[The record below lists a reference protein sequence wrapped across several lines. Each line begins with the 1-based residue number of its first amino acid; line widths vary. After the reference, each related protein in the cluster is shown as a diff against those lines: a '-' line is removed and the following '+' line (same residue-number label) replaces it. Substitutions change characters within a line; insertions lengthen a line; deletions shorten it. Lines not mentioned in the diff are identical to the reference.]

1 MTKEARLIAK
11 AARGDREAFESL
23 VRSRQERVFW
33 TAFQV
38 VGDEEDARDVA
49 QQVFI
54 RLWKVLPRY
63 RPRWRFDSWLHRI
76 TVNLAIDAYRRRQSR
91 PEVPQ
96 PEGPEAE
103 PPDRPGA
110 TGETVQQAE
119 IQRIF
124 LRLARRL
131 SGQQRAVFVLKEMNG
146 LDTREIA
153 KVMELSEST
162 VRNHLHQARKVLRR
176 GLEALYP
183 EYLPAGKP
191 GPRGPQG
198 ER

>member
-1 MTKEARLIAK
+1 MTEEAGLIAR

-63 RPRWRFDSWLHRI
+63 RPRWRFDSWLYRI
-76 TVNLAIDAYRRRQSR
+76 TVNLAIDSYRRRQSR

-96 PEGPEAE
+96 PEGLEAE
-103 PPDRPGA
+103 PTAEPGA
-110 TGETVQQAE
+110 AGETLPQAE

-183 EYLPAGKP
+183 EYLPGGNA
-191 GPRGPQG
+191 GPRGPRG

>member
-1 MTKEARLIAK
+1 MTEEARLIAR
-11 AARGDREAFESL
+11 AARGDRDAFESL
-23 VRSRQERVFW
+23 VLSRQEKVFW

-38 VGDEEDARDVA
+38 VGDEDDARDVA

-76 TVNLAIDAYRRRQSR
+76 TINLAIDAYRRRQSR
-91 PEVPQ
+91 AEVPR
-96 PEGPEAE
+96 PEEPGAE
-103 PPDRPGA
+103 PAGA
-110 TGETVQQAE
+110 SAGTGESVRQAE

-124 LRLARRL
+124 LRLAQRL

-183 EYLPAGKP
+183 EYLPGRTTAPDRTG
-191 GPRGPQG
+191 G

>member
-1 MTKEARLIAK
+1 MTEEARLIAK
-11 AARGDREAFESL
+11 AARGDRDAFESL

-63 RPRWRFDSWLHRI
+63 RPRWRFDPWLYRI

-91 PEVPQ
+91 PEVPRT
-96 PEGPEAE
+96 EGFEAE
-103 PPDRPGA
+103 PPSTPRAVGDSVP
-110 TGETVQQAE
+110 QAE

-146 LDTREIA
+146 LGNREIA

-183 EYLPAGKP
+183 EYLPGGKP
-191 GPRGPQG
+191 GGEG